1 MTPWY
6 EIVSVFLTSAVK
18 FFAGPILAKSF
29 GFSYIQSILLSSIG
43 GISGVLLFFKLGS
56 KLVLFFPNYFKS
68 NTKKKKI
75 FTKKNKFY
83 VLLIRDYGVFGIALL
98 SPILISIPIGSFLAA
113 RFFDANSV
121 MVRVILCMSVVF
133 WSVTLST
140 FLYLF

>member
-1 MTPWY
+1 MTAWY

-29 GFSYIQSILLSSIG
+29 GFSYIQSILLTSVG
-43 GISGVLLFFKLGS
+43 GISGVLLFFILGS
-56 KLVLFFPNYFKS
+56 KLILFFPNYFKS

-83 VLLIRDYGVFGIALL
+83 VLLIRDYGMFGIALL

-121 MVRVILCMSVVF
+121 MVRAILCMSVVF

>member
-1 MTPWY
+1 MTAWY

-29 GFSYIQSILLSSIG
+29 GFSYIQSILLTSVG

-56 KLVLFFPNYFKS
+56 KLILFFPNYFKS

-83 VLLIRDYGVFGIALL
+83 VLLIRDYGMFGIALL

-121 MVRVILCMSVVF
+121 MVKAILCMSVVF

>member
-83 VLLIRDYGVFGIALL
+83 VLLIRDYGMFGIALL

-140 FLYLF
+140 VLYLF

>member
-83 VLLIRDYGVFGIALL
+83 VLLIRDYGMFGIALL

>member
-1 MTPWY
+1 MTAWY

-29 GFSYIQSILLSSIG
+29 GFSYIQSILLTSVG

-56 KLVLFFPNYFKS
+56 KLILFFPNYFKS

-83 VLLIRDYGVFGIALL
+83 VLLIRDYGMFGIALL

-121 MVRVILCMSVVF
+121 MVRAILCMSVVF